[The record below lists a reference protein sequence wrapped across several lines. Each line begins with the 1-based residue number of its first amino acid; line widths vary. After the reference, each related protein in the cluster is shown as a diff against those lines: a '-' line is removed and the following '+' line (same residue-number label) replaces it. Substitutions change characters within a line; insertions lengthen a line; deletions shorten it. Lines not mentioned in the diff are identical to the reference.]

1 MVPDLAV
8 CLEIYHEGGECLNNG
23 MLPTT
28 VLDDRCHLLRLV
40 DGCEVEG
47 SVASVGALVHVAGV
61 LQQPLQQ
68 SLVIVLGS
76 EDNDNIETIGHSRAG
91 GAWNNGN
98 RDPK

>member
-1 MVPDLAV
+1 MID
-8 CLEIYHEGGECLNNG
+8 
-23 MLPTT
+23 M
-28 VLDDRCHLLRLV
+28 CHLLRLV

-76 EDNDNIETIGHSRAG
+76 EESQNTETIGHSIHLGCPVQRGVAG
-91 GAWNNGN
+91 VGVRQGEQAG
-98 RDPK
+98 RGRHQPGQGRVLAQ